1 MLFLA
6 AISHR
11 SNGASMSIRTSTSSS
26 SICIGT
32 HTSICTYTRI
42 MIANT
47 ITCSGSSNLDR
58 LVRLGL
64 AGVGRV
70 VLGWAAMAVLG
81 SVGLV

>member
-6 AISHR
+6 AVSHR
-11 SNGASMSIRTSTSSS
+11 SNGASMSVSTSTSSS
-26 SICIGT
+26 SIGIGT
-32 HTSICTYTRI
+32 HTSICTPTRTI
-42 MIANT
+42 VAIT
-47 ITCSGSSNLDR
+47 ITSSGSSNLDR

-81 SVGLV
+81 FVGLV